1 MWHGGLLVQSPQLMS
16 TIPLATDKL
25 LAHVSDGVGHITFNQ
40 PERHNA
46 MSLEM
51 WQALGDAMEAF
62 ERDEAVRV
70 IVLTGAGEKAFVSG
84 ADISEFEAQRANE
97 EQRVQYGKV
106 SGRGYGALARSQK
119 PVIAM
124 IRGYCLGGGLV
135 IALAADLRFAAASS
149 KFGVPAAR
157 LGLGY
162 DYPGVAALARLVGPA
177 RAADILYSARHL
189 SAQEALSYGL
199 IEFVSEEA
207 QLQSC
212 VREYVARIAHNA
224 PLTIRA
230 VKASLQAYARY
241 TQRND
246 VAEIERM
253 IAQCYDSEDY
263 REGRRAFME
272 KRRPE
277 FRGR

>member
-1 MWHGGLLVQSPQLMS
+1 MVTLR
-16 TIPLATDKL
+16 TDKL
-25 LAHVSDGVGHITFNQ
+25 LAHVSDGVGWVTFNQ
-40 PERHNA
+40 PERRNA

-51 WQALGDAMEAF
+51 WQALGDCMEAF
-62 ERDEAVRV
+62 EHDDSVRA
-70 IVLTGAGEKAFVSG
+70 IVLTGAGDKAFVSG
-84 ADISEFEAQRANE
+84 ADISEFEAQRAND

-106 SGRGYGALARSQK
+106 SGRGYGALARCRK

-135 IALAADLRFAAASS
+135 IALAADLRFAASGS
-149 KFGVPAAR
+149 KFGVPAAK

-177 RAADILYSARHL
+177 RSADILYSARHL
-189 SAQEALSYGL
+189 SAEEALSCGL
-199 IEFVSEEA
+199 IEFVTDEA
-207 QLQSC
+207 LLEST
-212 VREYVARIAHNA
+212 VRDYVAAIARNA
-224 PLTIRA
+224 PLTVRA

-241 TQRND
+241 TQRGD
-246 VAEIERM
+246 LEEVERM
-253 IAQCYDSEDY
+253 VAQCYDSEDY

-272 KRRPE
+272 KRRPD

>member
-1 MWHGGLLVQSPQLMS
+1 MISLR
-16 TIPLATDKL
+16 TDKL
-25 LAHVSDGVGHITFNQ
+25 LAHVSDGVGFITFNQ

-62 ERDEAVRV
+62 EADDSVRAV
-70 IVLTGAGEKAFVSG
+70 VLTGAGGKAFVSG

-106 SGRGYGALARSQK
+106 SGRGYSALARSQK

-124 IRGYCLGGGLV
+124 IRGYCFGGGLV
-135 IALAADLRFAAASS
+135 IALAADLRFATSGS
-149 KFGVPAAR
+149 KFAVPAAK

-162 DYPGVAALARLVGPA
+162 DYPGVAALSRLVGPA
-177 RAADILYSARHL
+177 RCADILYSARHL
-189 SAQEALSYGL
+189 TAQEALSYGL
-199 IEFVSEEA
+199 IEFVTDDEQLEA
-207 QLQSC
+207 S
-212 VREYVARIAHNA
+212 VRDYVAKIVQNA

-241 TQRND
+241 TQRQD
-246 VAEIERM
+246 LEEVERM
-253 IAQCYDSEDY
+253 VSACYESEDY